1 METKASYLL
10 IGGFV
15 LAVIAGIFVFIIWL
29 AKVEIDRE
37 FAYYHIDFEGSVAGL
52 TTGSDALYNGIPVGS
67 VTLIELHPDDPS
79 RVRVKI
85 EVARMTPISQDSV
98 ASLEIKGITG
108 ISQVQITG
116 GSLDSPPIEVG
127 PDQELPVIASKPS
140 PFQELFA
147 GAPEAINRFIVLM
160 DRAARLLDA
169 DNRRAVAEN
178 VRTVTATF
186 ATREDKIGQLIDDL
200 EASSG
205 DMREAAASVNR
216 IATRA
221 DGLIDSV
228 DETLAVARGSMA
240 GVDELLDSDIRLLV
254 ADARKTAQSLDQ
266 AGVQFAELVAENR
279 GPINEFSSEGLFELA
294 RLITEMRDLTENLTR
309 LAAQIESDPARFLFG
324 DAQQGFEAR

>member
-1 METKASYLL
+1 M
-10 IGGFV
+10 
-15 LAVIAGIFVFIIWL
+15 FIIWL
-29 AKVEIDRE
+29 AKVEIDQE

-79 RVRVKI
+79 RVRVTI
-85 EVARMTPISQDSV
+85 EVARTTPISQDSV

-169 DNRRAVAEN
+169 DNRRAVAEILEN

-254 ADARKTAQSLDQ
+254 ADTRKTAQSLDQ
-266 AGVQFAELVAENR
+266 AGVQFVELVAENR
-279 GPINEFSSEGLFELA
+279 GPINEFSSEGSFELA
-294 RLITEMRDLTENLTR
+294 RLITEMRDLTKNLTR